1 MENRVVVMAVADD
14 MLGNFYGSSNPMLH
28 AKRLRRTGNY
38 RFAGQFVTHQSG
50 QAAAEEA
57 FDISNNPSRD
67 TLRQEVFGRQRSLS
81 VGDIVEVN
89 GEEFFCASMG
99 WQKMS

>member
-67 TLRQEVFGRQRSLS
+67 VLRQEVFGRQRSLS

-89 GEEFFCASMG
+89 GLPYLCASMG
-99 WQKMS
+99 WELLA